1 MQQEIITGID
11 IGSSNIRVV
20 IGQIDVNGQ
29 IQIISAI
36 EGHSNGIN
44 RSVITGIEDAVSSI
58 SSVLEKTE
66 RVTGV
71 PIEHAFVGISGSHII
86 SQPSHGVV
94 AIAKAN
100 GEIEENDVERVI
112 NAAQTVITPPN
123 YEILHIIPQTFTID
137 RQTGIKDPIGMS
149 GIRLEV
155 DAQIIEGLSSPIKN
169 LTKCINRTGVDI
181 DDLVFSIL
189 ATSETVLD
197 KRQKELGVAV
207 INLGGATSSFIIF
220 EEGDLVVCGVLP
232 VGGNHITSDIAIG
245 LRVSIDVAEKIKLT
259 YGSALSDQF
268 KKDEKINLNEFDS
281 NEKGT
286 PSKKYVAQIVEA
298 RVEEIFR
305 MINAE
310 FKKINRDGKLPA
322 GIILTGGGAKLPE
335 IVELAKKEFRLPA
348 SIECFQRKFFTAID
362 KINDPEFSTA
372 LGLVLWGNQ
381 TQQQKHSKFSF
392 SNLLNIKQNF
402 SNLKKWVKSFGN

>member
-11 IGSSNIRVV
+11 IGSSSIRIV
-20 IGQIDVNGQ
+20 IGQYDINGQ
-29 IQIISAI
+29 IQIISAV
-36 EGHSNGIN
+36 EGPSGGIN
-44 RSVITGIEDAVSSI
+44 RSVVTGIEDAVSSI

-66 RVTGV
+66 RITGMPV
-71 PIEHAFVGISGSHII
+71 ENAFIGISGSHII

-169 LTKCINRTGVDI
+169 LTKCIDRTGVDI

-189 ATSETVLD
+189 ATSEAVLN

-207 INLGGATSSFIIF
+207 INLGGATTSFIIF
-220 EEGDLVVCGVLP
+220 EEGDLITCGVLP

-245 LRVSIDVAEKIKLT
+245 LRISIDTAEKIKLA
-259 YGSALSDQF
+259 YGSTFPDQF
-268 KKDEKINLNEFDS
+268 KKEEKINLNEFDP
-281 NEKGT
+281 NEKEMV
-286 PSKKYVAQIVEA
+286 SKRYVAQIIEA

-305 MINAE
+305 MINSE

-322 GIILTGGGAKLPE
+322 GVVLTGGGAKMPE

-348 SIECFQRKFFTAID
+348 SVEASQKRFFTAID

-381 TQQQKHSKFSF
+381 NQIQKHSKFSF
-392 SNLLNIKQNF
+392 LNVKQMI
-402 SNLKKWVKSFGN
+402 SGVKKWIKSFGN

>member
-11 IGSSNIRVV
+11 IGSSSIRIV
-20 IGQIDVNGQ
+20 IGQYDVNGQ
-29 IQIISAI
+29 IQIISAV
-36 EGHSNGIN
+36 EGPSGGIN
-44 RSVITGIEDAVSSI
+44 RSVVTGIEDAVSSI

-66 RVTGV
+66 RITGMPV
-71 PIEHAFVGISGSHII
+71 ENAFIGISGSHII

-169 LTKCINRTGVDI
+169 LTKCIDRTGVDI

-189 ATSETVLD
+189 ATSEAVLN

-207 INLGGATSSFIIF
+207 INLGGATTSFIIF
-220 EEGDLVVCGVLP
+220 EEGDLITCGVLP

-245 LRVSIDVAEKIKLT
+245 LRISIDTAEKIKLA
-259 YGSALSDQF
+259 YGSTFPDQF
-268 KKDEKINLNEFDS
+268 KKEEKINLNEFDP
-281 NEKGT
+281 NEKEMV
-286 PSKKYVAQIVEA
+286 SKRYVAQIIEA

-305 MINAE
+305 MINSE

-322 GIILTGGGAKLPE
+322 GVVLTGGGAKMPE

-348 SIECFQRKFFTAID
+348 SVEASQKRFFTAID

-381 TQQQKHSKFSF
+381 NQIQKHSKFSF
-392 SNLLNIKQNF
+392 LNVKQMI
-402 SNLKKWVKSFGN
+402 SGVKKWIKSFGN

>member
-1 MQQEIITGID
+1 MQQKIITGID
-11 IGSSNIRVV
+11 IGSSSIRIV
-20 IGQIDVNGQ
+20 IGQFDINEQ
-29 IQIISAI
+29 IQIICAI
-36 EGHSNGIN
+36 EGPNNGMN
-44 RSVITGIEDAVSSI
+44 RGVITNIEDAVSSI

-66 RVTGV
+66 RITGT

-100 GEIEENDVERVI
+100 GEVEENDIERVI

-169 LTKCINRTGVDI
+169 LTKCINRTGINVN
-181 DDLVFSIL
+181 DLVFSIL
-189 ATSETVLD
+189 ATSEAVLN

-207 INLGGATSSFIIF
+207 INLGGATTSFIIF
-220 EEGDLVVCGVLP
+220 EEGDLITCGVLP
-232 VGGNHITSDIAIG
+232 IGSDHITSDIAIG
-245 LRVSIDVAEKIKLT
+245 LRISIDLAEKIKLT
-259 YGSALSDQF
+259 YGTALPDQF
-268 KKDEKINLNEFDS
+268 KKEEKINLNEFDD
-281 NEKGT
+281 NEKEAV
-286 PSKKYVAQIVEA
+286 SKKYIANIIEA

-322 GIILTGGGAKLPE
+322 GVILTGGGAKLPG

-348 SIECFQRKFFTAID
+348 SIDTSQENIFTSVD

-372 LGLVLWGNQ
+372 LGLVLWGSQ
-381 TQQQKHSKFSF
+381 AQQKHNKFSF
-392 SNLLNIKQNF
+392 SNLLNIKQMV
-402 SNLKKWVKSFGN
+402 SSIKKWIKSFGN

>member
-169 LTKCINRTGVDI
+169 LTI
-181 DDLVFSIL
+181 FP
-189 ATSETVLD
+189 
-197 KRQKELGVAV
+197 EL
-207 INLGGATSSFIIF
+207 F
-220 EEGDLVVCGVLP
+220 
-232 VGGNHITSDIAIG
+232 
-245 LRVSIDVAEKIKLT
+245 
-259 YGSALSDQF
+259 LSDT
-268 KKDEKINLNEFDS
+268 INGLSFPISTPRALLTKSPN
-281 NEKGT
+281 GT
-286 PSKKYVAQIVEA
+286 V
-298 RVEEIFR
+298 
-305 MINAE
+305 
-310 FKKINRDGKLPA
+310 
-322 GIILTGGGAKLPE
+322 
-335 IVELAKKEFRLPA
+335 
-348 SIECFQRKFFTAID
+348 FFFI
-362 KINDPEFSTA
+362 FSTI
-372 LGLVLWGNQ
+372 V
-381 TQQQKHSKFSF
+381 SVCS
-392 SNLLNIKQNF
+392 SENIEKR
-402 SNLKKWVKSFGN
+402 